1 MTTPSLLVAT
11 TNPHKLRELRDIL
24 GPLGISVRG
33 LDSLPAAPPEPAED
47 EPTFEGNARVKA
59 LEYARATGVPCLA
72 EDSGLEVD
80 ALGGAPGV
88 RSARYSGEGGPRAER
103 DLRNNEQLLR
113 DLRDVPP
120 GQRAARFVCAMCLA
134 TPDGRVLAETRG
146 TYEGEIA
153 LEPRGER
160 GFGYDPLLLL
170 PELGRTS
177 AELSAEEKHARSH
190 RGAAA
195 RALAARLTALAGDA
209 PGTLLGPG

>member
-1 MTTPSLLVAT
+1 ILVAT
-11 TNPHKLRELRDIL
+11 TNPHKLGELRDIL
-24 GPLGISVRG
+24 APLGISVRG
-33 LDSLPAAPPEPAED
+33 LDSLAAVPPEPEEN

-103 DLRNNEQLLR
+103 DQRNNEKLLAE
-113 DLRDVPP
+113 LRDVPS

-153 LEPRGER
+153 VAPRGER
-160 GFGYDPLLLL
+160 GFGYDPLLWL
-170 PELGRTS
+170 PDVGRTS
-177 AELSAEEKHARSH
+177 AELSPEEKHARSH

-195 RALAARLTALAGDA
+195 RALAARLTERDRDA
-209 PGTLLGPG
+209 PGSLLGAG